1 MIHLGGLT
9 CCVSGGVLYL
19 LSMIPGSFFEMLNSV
34 TRVHQIKDLEKLLQ
48 VEGKIIAV
56 SGIVGSHTPIKCEH
70 SDTLCVYL
78 EEKAQQLF
86 LKRNWLFS
94 WVEDSKWM
102 LPQTK
107 EVPWYLDDGTGCVN
121 VVGAENAIALALKA
135 GGEVFEGSK
144 PSSDCLKGL
153 VVFPLFPAF
162 YLIAYVF
169 CLLNAKI
176 VWHHYCLQMLGV
188 RRTEHVLPIGTPVTV
203 VGEAVKDGIRGF
215 RIQKPEKGLFFVS
228 PVPLDK
234 IISPLGKWL
243 RRFKYVYVGLTVVGV
258 ILISKPVIEYI
269 LERRRGRLLRKR
281 VADAAAKRAKL
292 VARGLETQHENS
304 LDSTSRDRNVLDLCV
319 ICLEQKYEKCGHMC
333 CCFTCSLHVKT
344 CPLCR
349 RLIEL
354 VLKIDRR

>member
-1 MIHLGGLT
+1 MIHLGGLA

-19 LSMIPGSFFEMLNSV
+19 LSIIPGSFFEMLNSV
-34 TRVHQIKDLEKLLQ
+34 TRVHQIKDL

-70 SDTLCVYL
+70 SDTLCVFVH
-78 EEKAQQLF
+78 ETAQQLF

-102 LPQTK
+102 LPQAK
-107 EVPWYLDDGTGCVN
+107 EVPWYLDDGTGRVN
-121 VVGAENAIALALKA
+121 VVGAENAMALALKV

-144 PSSDCLKGL
+144 PSADCLKGL
-153 VVFPLFPAF
+153 V
-162 YLIAYVF
+162 
-169 CLLNAKI
+169 
-176 VWHHYCLQMLGV
+176 MLGV

-243 RRFKYVYVGLTVVGV
+243 RRVKYVSVGITVVGV

-292 VARGLETQHENS
+292 VATGLETQHENS
-304 LDSTSRDRNVLDLCV
+304 LDSTSRDRDVIDLCV
-319 ICLEQKYEKCGHMC
+319 ICLEQKYDATFVKCGHMC
-333 CCFTCSLHVKT
+333 CCLTCSLHVKT

-349 RLIEL
+349 RPIEH

>member
-70 SDTLCVYL
+70 SDTLCVFL

-153 VVFPLFPAF
+153 V
-162 YLIAYVF
+162 
-169 CLLNAKI
+169 
-176 VWHHYCLQMLGV
+176 MLGV

-269 LERRRGRLLRKR
+269 LERRRGQLLRKR

-292 VARGLETQHENS
+292 VARGSIHYS
-304 LDSTSRDRNVLDLCV
+304 L
-319 ICLEQKYEKCGHMC
+319 Q
-333 CCFTCSLHVKT
+333 
-344 CPLCR
+344 
-349 RLIEL
+349 
-354 VLKIDRR
+354 

>member
-70 SDTLCVYL
+70 SDTLCVFL

-153 VVFPLFPAF
+153 V
-162 YLIAYVF
+162 
-169 CLLNAKI
+169 
-176 VWHHYCLQMLGV
+176 MLGV

-269 LERRRGRLLRKR
+269 LERRRGQLLRKR

-292 VARGLETQHENS
+292 VARGLETQQENS

-319 ICLEQKYEKCGHMC
+319 ICLEQKYDATFVKCGHMC

>member
-153 VVFPLFPAF
+153 V
-162 YLIAYVF
+162 
-169 CLLNAKI
+169 
-176 VWHHYCLQMLGV
+176 MLGV

>member
-34 TRVHQIKDLEKLLQ
+34 TRVHQIKDLENLLQ

-56 SGIVGSHTPIKCEH
+56 SGT
-70 SDTLCVYL
+70 
-78 EEKAQQLF
+78 AQQLF

-102 LPQTK
+102 LPQAK
-107 EVPWYLDDGTGCVN
+107 EVPWYL
-121 VVGAENAIALALKA
+121 
-135 GGEVFEGSK
+135 
-144 PSSDCLKGL
+144 
-153 VVFPLFPAF
+153 
-162 YLIAYVF
+162 
-169 CLLNAKI
+169 
-176 VWHHYCLQMLGV
+176 MLGV

-234 IISPLGKWL
+234 IISPMGKWL

-304 LDSTSRDRNVLDLCV
+304 LDSTSRDRDVLDLCV
-319 ICLEQKYEKCGHMC
+319 ICLEQKYDATFVKCGHMC
-333 CCFTCSLHVKT
+333 CCLTCSLHVKT
-344 CPLCR
+344 CPICR
-349 RLIEL
+349 RPIEH

>member
-70 SDTLCVYL
+70 SDTLCVFL

-153 VVFPLFPAF
+153 V
-162 YLIAYVF
+162 
-169 CLLNAKI
+169 
-176 VWHHYCLQMLGV
+176 MLGV

-269 LERRRGRLLRKR
+269 LERRRGQLLRKR

-292 VARGLETQHENS
+292 VARGLETQQENS

-319 ICLEQKYEKCGHMC
+319 ICLEQKYDAT
-333 CCFTCSLHVKT
+333 FVK
-344 CPLCR
+344 
-349 RLIEL
+349 
-354 VLKIDRR
+354 

>member
-70 SDTLCVYL
+70 SDTLCVFL

-153 VVFPLFPAF
+153 V
-162 YLIAYVF
+162 
-169 CLLNAKI
+169 
-176 VWHHYCLQMLGV
+176 MLGV

-319 ICLEQKYEKCGHMC
+319 ICLEQKYDATFVKCGHMC